1 MKNLKYALMGLS
13 LAAMVVACDDQSEE
27 LKSYTYAREFAPIGL
42 KASVRNQTD
51 VRLEWTAAAANNY
64 TLTIYHLEEDSVTA
78 TLKETISNLT
88 NDDIPYTVTDILEG
102 EETYRF
108 DLQTIDTSN
117 ESRNSKISSVEATTG
132 AESILLEPGDNDIA
146 WNSVTLHFAAQ
157 VAAGDGLTLVS
168 DDGETFYHS
177 ITSDEANAWCCTIG
191 NLTAETTYKATLS
204 HDNGTKIKTRGTC
217 TFTTPMNL
225 DGATLIST
233 AEELYEAIKNAEDG
247 TVLALEGTTFVV
259 PSKSE
264 AEGYIAGPTKL
275 DIRTNITIKSARR
288 AQRAVINGNFHIYD
302 GASITLQQL
311 VVDATGLNDQV
322 FAIKA
327 EAAEAGL
334 VTLEDCEVI
343 GDPENQTK
351 GLIYN
356 TTANVAGG
364 LVINNSIIHGILC
377 NGGDFIDARGNGG
390 TYRTITITN
399 STFYDCFQ
407 KRDFIRM
414 DANDAT
420 AVAPVI
426 TITNNTFYNCG
437 NGEANYRMFYVRQ
450 ADNTITFQK
459 NIMEGFNNKRGF
471 SNNSATA
478 IPVFGSNYYYNCLNL
493 VSASESADATIKAF
507 DSEGTELSASPF
519 KDAANGDFTIVN
531 EDVFY
536 AGVGDPRWTK

>member
-1 MKNLKYALMGLS
+1 MGLS
-13 LAAMVVACDDQSEE
+13 LAAMVVACEDQGEE
-27 LKSYTYAREFAPIGL
+27 ITSYEYAREFAPIGL

-64 TLTIYHLEEDSVTA
+64 TLNVYHLEEDSIS
-78 TLKETISNLT
+78 ETFLTTIAGIT
-88 NDDIPYTVTDILEG
+88 NDDIPYTVTGILEG

-108 DLQTIDTSN
+108 ELQTIDTDN
-117 ESRNSKISSVEATTG
+117 ESRNSKLSSVEATTG
-132 AESILLEPGDNDIA
+132 TESILLEPAEDEIT
-146 WNSVTLHFAAQ
+146 WNSVVLRFAAL
-157 VAAGDGLTLVS
+157 VAAGDKLTLTS
-168 DDGETFYHS
+168 DDGNVIEHS
-177 ITSDEANAWCCTIG
+177 ITSDESAAYAATISD
-191 NLTAETTYKATLS
+191 LTAETTYSVALT
-204 HDNGTKIKTRGTC
+204 HNNGTKVKTRGTT
-217 TFTTPMNL
+217 TFSTPMNL
-225 DGATLIST
+225 DGATLISS
-233 AEELYEAIKNAEDG
+233 AEDLYDAIKNAEDG
-247 TVLALEGTTFVV
+247 AVLALDSMTFVV

-275 DIRTNITIKSARR
+275 DIRKNITIKSARR
-288 AQRAVINGNFHIYD
+288 SNRAVINGNFHLYD
-302 GASITLQQL
+302 GASLTLQQ
-311 VVDATGLNDQV
+311 VVIDATGINDQI

-334 VTLEDCEVI
+334 ITVEDCEII
-343 GDPENQTK
+343 GDPDNQTK

-356 TTANVAGG
+356 TTANVAEG
-364 LVINNSIIHGILC
+364 LVINNSIVHGILC

-390 TYRTITITN
+390 TYKQITLTN

-426 TITNNTFYNCG
+426 TVTNNTFYNCG

-478 IPVFGSNYYYNCLNL
+478 IPVFGGNYYYNCLNL

-519 KDAANGDFTIVN
+519 QNAAAADFTIVN
-531 EDVFY
+531 EDVYY
-536 AGVGDPRWTK
+536 AGIGDPRWRK

>member
-13 LAAMVVACDDQSEE
+13 LAAMVVACDDQGEE
-27 LKSYTYAREFAPIGL
+27 LTSFEYAREFAPIGL

-64 TLTIYHLEEDSVTA
+64 TLNVYHLEEDSIS
-78 TLKETISNLT
+78 ETFMTTIAGIT
-88 NDDIPYTVTDILEG
+88 NDDIPYTVTGILEG

-108 DLQTIDTSN
+108 ELQTIDTDN
-117 ESRNSKISSVEATTG
+117 ESRNSKLSSVEATTG
-132 AESILLEPGDNDIA
+132 TESILLEPAESEIA
-146 WNSVTLHFAAQ
+146 WNSVVLRFSAL
-157 VAAGDGLTLVS
+157 VAAGDLLTL
-168 DDGETFYHS
+168 
-177 ITSDEANAWCCTIG
+177 TSDEGAVIKHSVTSDESAAYAATIG
-191 NLTAETTYKATLS
+191 DLTAETTYKAVLTHQGIS
-204 HDNGTKIKTRGTC
+204 KVKTRGTT

-225 DGATLIST
+225 EGATLISS
-233 AEELYEAIKNAEDG
+233 AEDLYDAIKNAEDG
-247 TVLALEGTTFVV
+247 AILALDSMTFVV

-275 DIRTNITIKSARR
+275 DIRKNITIKSARR
-288 AQRAVINGNFHIYD
+288 ANRAIINGNFHIYD
-302 GASITLQQL
+302 GASLTLQQV
-311 VVDATGLNDQV
+311 VVDGTGINDQI

-334 VTLEDCEVI
+334 VTLEDCEII
-343 GDPENQTK
+343 GDASQTK

-356 TTANVAGG
+356 TTANVAAG
-364 LVINNSIIHGILC
+364 LVVNNSIIHGILC

-390 TYRTITITN
+390 TYREITITN

-426 TITNNTFYNCG
+426 TVTNNTFYNCG